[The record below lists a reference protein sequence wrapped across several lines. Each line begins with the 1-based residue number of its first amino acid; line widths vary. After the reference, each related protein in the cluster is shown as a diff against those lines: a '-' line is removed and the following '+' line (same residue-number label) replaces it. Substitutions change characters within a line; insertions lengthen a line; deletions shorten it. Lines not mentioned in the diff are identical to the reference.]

1 MCFGKRDG
9 VCFYFRIVKCGE
21 LGRRWSSFDFQRM
34 GVAIASTDPCRR
46 GGLQAP
52 YLRQHARRQ
61 ETTIWTLGDFTRVAR
76 LSGFG
81 AGKIRRVASSARSAN
96 RAVVAACGGAG
107 HENLWAKV
115 WDVAGQRELATFLD
129 AGFTRWL
136 SRLVPG
142 AGTTPLPRECQGERV
157 CVCVCVDIACDG
169 LAGLMV

>member
-1 MCFGKRDG
+1 M
-9 VCFYFRIVKCGE
+9 
-21 LGRRWSSFDFQRM
+21 
-34 GVAIASTDPCRR
+34 
-46 GGLQAP
+46 
-52 YLRQHARRQ
+52 

-136 SRLVPG
+136 SRSAPAPCRVAVGPTIFYSELW
-142 AGTTPLPRECQGERV
+142 QGGE
-157 CVCVCVDIACDG
+157 
-169 LAGLMV
+169 